1 MKDIKPA
8 WFIEHPIDQEYKQY
22 ILLDFLSTV
31 NKDIADEDIYYPV
44 KRIFSM
50 IKEISSL
57 KIWIESNFNEIP
69 EDISEGIREVIRV
82 YKNSKLSKSEKEEL
96 FLIIKTSLSILY
108 KYADLGMDLWKNI
121 ESRIK
126 TFSLSRSPDNINMD
140 RGILIFRNMSTDHLI
155 TYWWQSGKTNNGS
168 KGTMLKKIQL
178 TNCYYSISYEFI
190 AHEILDNMGIKGDL
204 GMEVSVMEI
213 YEDFSEES
221 VTLKIAKELF
231 IRGISKEER
240 EQN

>member
-1 MKDIKPA
+1 MKDIKPT
-8 WFIEHPIDQEYKQY
+8 WFIEHPVDQEYKQY

-57 KIWIESNFNEIP
+57 KVWIESNFDEIP
-69 EDISEGIREVIRV
+69 NDISKNIREVIQT
-82 YKNSKLSKSEKEEL
+82 YENSQLCKSEKEEL
-96 FLIIKTSLSILY
+96 FSIIETSLSILY

-126 TFSLSRSPDNINMD
+126 AFSLNSAAEDKNRD

-155 TYWWQSGKTNNGS
+155 SYWWQSGKTGKGS
-168 KGTMLKKIQL
+168 KGTMLKKIPL
-178 TNCYYSISYEFI
+178 RNCYYSMSYEFTV
-190 AHEILDNMGIKGDL
+190 HEILDSMDIKGDL
-204 GMEVSVMEI
+204 GMEVNVMEI

-231 IRGISKEER
+231 IREISKEER
-240 EQN
+240 EKN